1 MVESIMWSVSTGY
14 LRLVDRYGEW
24 LVSAQ
29 IAATG
34 DRLILLHDGGNSG
47 GSGSGSMSGKSEE
60 GIKSFFAEVSEL
72 YSKYRMNPFAP
83 SPGEPID
90 SGPFEVKVRILAK
103 KHLQK

>member
-1 MVESIMWSVSTGY
+1 MWSVATGY
-14 LRLVDRYGEW
+14 LRVVDRYGEW

-29 IAATG
+29 IAPTG
-34 DRLILLHDGGNSG
+34 DRLILLHDGGSSSG
-47 GSGSGSMSGKSEE
+47 GSGGGSLSGKNEE
-60 GIKSFFAEVSEL
+60 GIKSFFAEVNEL

-103 KHLQK
+103 RHLHK